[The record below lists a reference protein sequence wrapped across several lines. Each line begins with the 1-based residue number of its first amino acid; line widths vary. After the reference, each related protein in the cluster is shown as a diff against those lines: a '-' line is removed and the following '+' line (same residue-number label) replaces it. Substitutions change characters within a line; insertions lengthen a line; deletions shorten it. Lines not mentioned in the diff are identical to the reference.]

1 MNIHINDFEGPL
13 DLLLHLVKSFKM
25 DIYEIEI
32 SVIIEQYLDI
42 IEHMQELNIE
52 LASSYLVMAAELI
65 HLKSKLLLN
74 KTDEEDEESEF
85 NNEEELKE
93 RLIEYQKYKDITN
106 KFKDLKEK
114 RDEVYTKDPTSILE
128 YAPSNSIKN
137 DDITLDDL
145 INAFLEF
152 KKREE
157 LSKPVETKITKRE
170 LSIKERTNSIKSL
183 LNKKGKMNFLELF
196 EEFNKDYVIVTFL
209 SILNMG
215 KNNEISIM
223 QEGNFSDIIIEKRW

>member
-13 DLLLHLVKSFKM
+13 DLLLHLVKSSKM

-52 LASSYLVMAAELI
+52 LASSYLVMAAELL

-85 NNEEELKE
+85 NTEEELKE

-114 RDEVYTKDPTSILE
+114 RDEVYTKDPTNILE

-215 KNNEISIM
+215 KNNEISII
-223 QEGNFSDIIIEKRW
+223 QEVNFSDIIIEKRW

>member
-1 MNIHINDFEGPL
+1 M
-13 DLLLHLVKSFKM
+13 
-25 DIYEIEI
+25 
-32 SVIIEQYLDI
+32 
-42 IEHMQELNIE
+42 
-52 LASSYLVMAAELI
+52 
-65 HLKSKLLLN
+65 
-74 KTDEEDEESEF
+74 
-85 NNEEELKE
+85 
-93 RLIEYQKYKDITN
+93 
-106 KFKDLKEK
+106 
-114 RDEVYTKDPTSILE
+114 
-128 YAPSNSIKN
+128 
-137 DDITLDDL
+137 DDL

-223 QEGNFSDIIIEKRW
+223 QEVNFSDIIIEKRW

>member
-1 MNIHINDFEGPL
+1 MHVAICDD
-13 DLLLHLVKSFKM
+13 DLIF
-25 DIYEIEI
+25 I
-32 SVIIEQYLDI
+32 
-42 IEHMQELNIE
+42 
-52 LASSYLVMAAELI
+52 
-65 HLKSKLLLN
+65 
-74 KTDEEDEESEF
+74 
-85 NNEEELKE
+85 
-93 RLIEYQKYKDITN
+93 
-106 KFKDLKEK
+106 KDLKEK
-114 RDEVYTKDPTSILE
+114 RDEVYTKDPTNILE

-223 QEGNFSDIIIEKRW
+223 QEVNFSDIIIEKRW

>member
-13 DLLLHLVKSFKM
+13 DLLLHLVKSSKM

-52 LASSYLVMAAELI
+52 LASSYLVMAAELL

-85 NNEEELKE
+85 NTEEELKE

-114 RDEVYTKDPTSILE
+114 RDEVYTKDPTNILE

-137 DDITLDDL
+137 DNITLDDL

-183 LNKKGKMNFLELF
+183 LNKKEKMNFLELF

-223 QEGNFSDIIIEKRW
+223 QEVNFSDIIIEKRW

>member
-13 DLLLHLVKSFKM
+13 DLLLHLVKSSKM

-32 SVIIEQYLDI
+32 SAIIEQYLDI

-52 LASSYLVMAAELI
+52 LASSYLVMAAELL

-85 NNEEELKE
+85 NTEEELKE

-114 RDEVYTKDPTSILE
+114 RDEVYTKDPTNILE

-223 QEGNFSDIIIEKRW
+223 QEVNFSDIIIEKRW

>member
-13 DLLLHLVKSFKM
+13 DLLLHLVKSSKM

-52 LASSYLVMAAELI
+52 LASSYLVMAAELL

-85 NNEEELKE
+85 NTEEELKE

-114 RDEVYTKDPTSILE
+114 RDEVYTKDPTNILE

-157 LSKPVETKITKRE
+157 LSKPVETKINKRE

-223 QEGNFSDIIIEKRW
+223 QEVNFSDIIIEKRW

>member
-1 MNIHINDFEGPL
+1 
-13 DLLLHLVKSFKM
+13 
-25 DIYEIEI
+25 
-32 SVIIEQYLDI
+32 
-42 IEHMQELNIE
+42 
-52 LASSYLVMAAELI
+52 MAAELL

-85 NNEEELKE
+85 NTEEELKE

-114 RDEVYTKDPTSILE
+114 RDEVYTKDPTNILE

-223 QEGNFSDIIIEKRW
+223 QEVNFSDIIIEKRW

>member
-13 DLLLHLVKSFKM
+13 DLLLHLVKSSKM

-52 LASSYLVMAAELI
+52 LASSYLVMAAELL

-85 NNEEELKE
+85 NTEEELKE

-114 RDEVYTKDPTSILE
+114 RDEVYTKDPTNILE

-223 QEGNFSDIIIEKRW
+223 QEVNFSDIIIEKRW

>member
-13 DLLLHLVKSFKM
+13 DLLLHLVKSSKM

-52 LASSYLVMAAELI
+52 LASSYLVMAAELL

-85 NNEEELKE
+85 NTEEELKE

-114 RDEVYTKDPTSILE
+114 RDEVYTKDPTNILE

-170 LSIKERTNSIKSL
+170 LSIKERTNSIKPL

-223 QEGNFSDIIIEKRW
+223 QEVNFSDIIIEKRW

>member
-13 DLLLHLVKSFKM
+13 DLLLHLVKSSKM

-52 LASSYLVMAAELI
+52 LASSYLVMAAELL
-65 HLKSKLLLN
+65 HLKS
-74 KTDEEDEESEF
+74 
-85 NNEEELKE
+85 

-114 RDEVYTKDPTSILE
+114 RDEVYTKDPTNILE

-223 QEGNFSDIIIEKRW
+223 QEVNFSDIIIEKRW

>member
-13 DLLLHLVKSFKM
+13 DLLLHLVKSSKM

-52 LASSYLVMAAELI
+52 LASSYLVIAAELL

-85 NNEEELKE
+85 NTEEELKE

-114 RDEVYTKDPTSILE
+114 RDEVYTKDPTNILE

-223 QEGNFSDIIIEKRW
+223 QEVNFSDIIIEKRW